1 MKKVRTEGNIEM
13 ALSAITGSYTLEVY
27 TSNDLLLAS
36 QDFRI
41 EEFVPD
47 RIRVNTKLDKPFLKA
62 GETATLSVNAMNFF
76 GPPAA
81 NRKYERRIQT
91 KAEIF
96 LTGQIRKI

>member
-1 MKKVRTEGNIEM
+1 M

-47 RIRVNTKLDKPFLKA
+47 RIRVNTKLDKQFLKA
-62 GETATLSVNAMNFF
+62 GETTTLSVNAMNFF

-81 NRKYERRIQT
+81 NRKYETEIQT
-91 KAEIF
+91 KQKYFSPENLKNLILVFPARIA
-96 LTGQIRKI
+96 Q